1 MGLLK
6 TLFKKDKTD
15 DKPVVQAYEP
25 APSTAQEPAAGT
37 AEAAGADAAEK
48 KGKHGEPGVC
58 CGSCSS

>member
-6 TLFKKDKTD
+6 TLFKKDKAD

-25 APSTAQEPAAGT
+25 APAATPSVEASAGETAGT
-37 AEAAGADAAEK
+37 DAEK

-58 CGSCSS
+58 CGSCSG

>member
-6 TLFKKDKTD
+6 TLFKKDKAD

-25 APSTAQEPAAGT
+25 APTTAASAD
-37 AEAAGADAAEK
+37 ASADEATGADVEK

-58 CGSCSS
+58 CGSCSG